1 MASFKISV
9 STGPS
14 GGRIRKT
21 DYIVHVANP
30 LAKNFSILEGRHEIQ
45 VPYVAPGDDYTIV
58 REYLHVHISIDRPLI
73 PGIPVFG
80 DSGNDSPAFT
90 ITA

>member
-1 MASFKISV
+1 MSASPDS
-9 STGPS
+9 
-14 GGRIRKT
+14 GRIRKT
-21 DYIVHVANP
+21 NHIVHPANP

-45 VPYVAPGDDYTIV
+45 VPNVAPGDDYTIV